1 MTNMKYF
8 YGVVSIAVFFGVL
21 AVVLNYMQGTL

>member
-1 MTNMKYF
+1 MKYI
-8 YGVVSIAVFFGVL
+8 YGVVSIAIFFGAL

>member
-1 MTNMKYF
+1 MKYI
-8 YGVVSIAVFFGVL
+8 YGVASIAIFFGVL

>member
-1 MTNMKYF
+1 MKYV
-8 YGVVSIAVFFGVL
+8 YGVASIAIFFGVL